1 MSGYDDAY
9 ILRITGVGDSSG
21 LYAFTSRALPYSVT
35 GTEYAGALATVPEV
49 LSQRVSLLDP
59 VGTVAGI
66 AVDLI
71 YGTGTKEL
79 LDARILPV
87 TTTGGDNVRLD
98 QATDEGIAATVA
110 LTGAPDLAAGDLV
123 WVMGEVWQY
132 NSYSAP
138 NGNFTF
144 GQLGTEST
152 PIPYSG
158 IGAQL
163 MTRWPTVVGARV
175 TLSRVGAVGTAE
187 ADEAVIYRGVITQVS
202 SNAGRI
208 NLQIASALGALRDR
222 PYALPSNSSG
232 LAGITVGR
240 HAGTASGGVRIAV
253 GGGQPIVIPLDQAG
267 YDPADVDYAWLE
279 LEEAEGGGAK
289 ALVLASCSYSVNDD
303 GIGQAELRG
312 GNIVRWMEV
321 DDVRV
326 DSEVAGTAL
335 TEHQWTL
342 KRASM
347 ADVIPANDPSEVV
360 AELLTGKAPTTGRGA
375 LPADYVD
382 VSSFDA
388 LDSVYPVEDFGIGQL
403 YGSATGVVMPY
414 RKRPTTMRKVLS
426 EVLQPLGISIAPSAT
441 GKIKA
446 IDWAPSARGAT
457 AISDSDMRSPLTGWT
472 LNDSTVIRE
481 VLLQAETAASVL
493 EHRIISDLASNVHAG
508 GRSVNVEGGIWARV
522 ERGFDF
528 LKTRWRALLSNWQR
542 GAPTF
547 AFSVA
552 RGTAIDIGDVIS
564 IRQPSL
570 VGWDGDRY
578 NNTAARPVLAIVM
591 GMSPRLRGPTVEV
604 EAVALS
610 WGATRQDGV
619 WGAAAE
625 VQSYAAGVA
634 TVDDTFTGSDDA
646 EPFSTNMRVIL
657 CDEEGTRID
666 SGTPPLVTAIGSTAL
681 TVTFSVTPVAGNLII
696 PAPAGD
702 QGLATSAE
710 FGFALIGET
719 FWADAGDDPSPL
731 AGFYTYS

>member
-1 MSGYDDAY
+1 MSGFDDTY
-9 ILRITGVGDSSG
+9 ILRIAGVGDTSG

-35 GTEYAGALATVPEV
+35 GTEYDGTLATVPEV

-71 YGTGTKEL
+71 YGDGTKEL

-98 QATDEGIAATVA
+98 EATNEGIAANLA
-110 LTGAPDLAAGDLV
+110 LTGAPDLTAGDFV
-123 WVMGEVWQY
+123 WVMGEVWRF

-144 GQLGTEST
+144 GQLDTDST

-163 MTRWPTVVGARV
+163 MTRWPTVVGQRV
-175 TLSRVGAVGTAE
+175 TLSRVGAVGTVE
-187 ADEAVIYRGVITQVS
+187 GDESVIYRGIVTQVS
-202 SNAGRI
+202 SDAGRI
-208 NLQIASALGALRDR
+208 SLQIASALGAMRDR
-222 PYALPSNSSG
+222 PYALPANNSPIE
-232 LAGITVGR
+232 GIRVGAHR
-240 HAGTASGGVRIAV
+240 PTSGGPAIAI
-253 GGGQPIVIPLDQAG
+253 GGGQTIAIPLDQAG
-267 YDPADVDYAWLE
+267 YDPVDVDYAWLE

-289 ALVLASCSYSVNDD
+289 ALVLASCSYAVDDD
-303 GIGQAELRG
+303 GRGRAELRG
-312 GNIVRWMEV
+312 GNVVRWMEL

-326 DSEVAGTAL
+326 SDARTVSGILERG
-335 TEHQWTL
+335 WTL

-347 ADVIPANDPSEVV
+347 ADVIPATTAAGLIE
-360 AELLTGKAPTTGRGA
+360 ELLTGKAPTTARGA

-382 VSSFDA
+382 TDSLDVA
-388 LDSVYPVEDFGIGQL
+388 LSVYPVEEFGLGQL
-403 YGSATGVVMPY
+403 YGGATGIVMPY
-414 RKRPTTMRKVLS
+414 RKRATTMRKVLS

-441 GKIKA
+441 GKVKA

-457 AISDSDMRSPLTGWT
+457 AIEDTDLRSPLTGWT

-493 EHRIISDLASNVHAG
+493 EFRIISDLASNVHAG

-552 RGTAIDIGDVIS
+552 RGTAIDVGDVIS

-578 NNTAARPVLAIVM
+578 NDTAARPVLAIVM

-610 WGATRQDGV
+610 WGATRSDGV

-634 TVDDTFTGSDDA
+634 TVDGTFTGSDDA
-646 EPFSTNMRVIL
+646 VPFATNMRVIL

-666 SGTPPLVTAIGSTAL
+666 SGTPPLVTAIGPTAL
-681 TVTFSVTPVAGNLII
+681 TVTFSVTPAAGNLII
-696 PAPAGD
+696 PAPVGD
-702 QGLATSAE
+702 QSLTVSPE
-710 FGFALIGET
+710 FGFARVGET
-719 FWADAGDDPSPL
+719 FWADADDVVAPA

>member
-35 GTEYAGALATVPEV
+35 GTEYAGTLATVPEV

-110 LTGAPDLAAGDLV
+110 LTGAPDLTAGDPV
-123 WVMGEVWQY
+123 WVMGEVWKF

-222 PYALPSNSSG
+222 PYALPSNSRQFDPP
-232 LAGITVGR
+232 ITVGA
-240 HAGTASGGVRIAV
+240 HNPTSAGGAAIAV
-253 GGGQPIVIPLDQAG
+253 GDVITIPLDQAG

-289 ALVLASCSYSVNDD
+289 ALVLASCSYSVNDA

-312 GNIVRWMEV
+312 GNVVRWMELDGV
-321 DDVRV
+321 IVP
-326 DSEVAGTAL
+326 DSLQAQSAL
-335 TEHQWTL
+335 QSRAWTL

-382 VSSFDA
+382 VSSFGA

-403 YGSATGVVMPY
+403 YDGVTGVVMPY

-457 AISDSDMRSPLTGWT
+457 VVSDSDMRSPLTGWT

-578 NNTAARPVLAIVM
+578 NDTAARPVLAIVM

-634 TVDDTFTGSDDA
+634 RVDGTFTGSDDA
-646 EPFSTNMRVIL
+646 VPFATNMRVIL

-666 SGTPPLVTAIGSTAL
+666 SGTPPLVTAIGATAL

-702 QGLATSAE
+702 QGLTTSAE